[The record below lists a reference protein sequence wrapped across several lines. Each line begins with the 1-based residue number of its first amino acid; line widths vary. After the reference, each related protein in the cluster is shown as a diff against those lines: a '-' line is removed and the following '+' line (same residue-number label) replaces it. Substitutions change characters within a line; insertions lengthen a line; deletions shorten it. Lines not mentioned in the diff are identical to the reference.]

1 MADDNRIIAVLA
13 YFFTI
18 LGGIAVYLW
27 KKDDAFL
34 RFHAMQSILFTI
46 AGIVVAVVLGI
57 LGVVPVVGIMVAAG
71 LGFAAMLAFFG
82 IWVYLMYRALH
93 GDRFGLPVIGPMA
106 EKYSA

>member
-1 MADDNRIIAVLA
+1 MADDNRIIAVFA

-34 RFHAMQSILFTI
+34 RFHAMQSIMFTI
-46 AGIVVAVVLGI
+46 TYYVIAVFLGI
-57 LGVVPVVGIMVAAG
+57 LTVVPVVGMIAAG
-71 LGFAAMLAFFG
+71 LSFVVLLASSG